1 MTKKSDSY
9 DVARSAVADCEQE
22 NLPMVLLTINEKGNL
37 NVITNVP
44 ASADAI
50 EALCRILDNAKQ
62 IIAQKVGN

>member
-1 MTKKSDSY
+1 MAKKSESY
-9 DVARSAVADCEQE
+9 EVARGAIVDCEQE

-50 EALCRILDNAKQ
+50 EALCRILDNAKK